1 MAYIGNE
8 PGLTNFI
15 FGLDRF
21 NGTGACTQ
29 FTLTRTTDDANT
41 LEILVNSIQQDP
53 IGSYS
58 VAGGV
63 LTFTEAPSSG
73 SNNIVVIYRSTATIS
88 YSNITTAQI
97 SDGAVTLSKLETSI
111 SNNSTIAWNTANAA
125 YVQANTPSYLANSAA
140 SYANSAFVAA
150 NTPSYTANSAASYA
164 NSAFTTANTAFA
176 EADSAA
182 SYANSAF
189 LAANTKVSN
198 TATNIWTANNT
209 FTVANVTNQLAV
221 FGRAF
226 QNIITLAD
234 TSTITMNLAQ
244 TNNFSVTLGGN
255 RILAN
260 VTNSTAGQSG
270 FIVIRQDTTGSRTL
284 SFGTGWRFPSNSA
297 PTLTTTAN
305 AVDMIVYT
313 VTTTSNVVAQAI
325 LSVS

>member
-8 PGLTNFI
+8 PGLTNYV

-41 LEILVNSIQQDP
+41 LEILVNSVQQDP
-53 IGSYS
+53 INSYS

-63 LTFTEAPSSG
+63 LTFTAAPSVG
-73 SNNIVVIYRSTATIS
+73 SNNIVVIYRATSVIS
-88 YSNITTAQI
+88 FTNVATAQI
-97 SDGAVTLSKLETSI
+97 ADGAVTLSKLASGVLP
-111 SNNSTIAWNTANAA
+111 TANANFA
-125 YVQANTPSYLANSAA
+125 YNHANAAFVTANSASNTA
-140 SYANSAFVAA
+140 TGAFVTANSASNTATAAFVAA
-150 NTPSYTANSAASYA
+150 NAATATDATQNTSITAAFTAANSKA
-164 NSAFTTANTAFA
+164 
-176 EADSAA
+176 
-182 SYANSAF
+182 
-189 LAANTKVSN
+189 SN
-198 TATNIWTANNT
+198 TATNTWTSNQI
-209 FTVANVTNQLAV
+209 FTVANVTSQLAV

-226 QNIITLAD
+226 QNIITLTD

-255 RILAN
+255 RTLAN

-270 FIVIRQDTTGSRTL
+270 FIVIRQDGTGSRTL

-297 PTLTTTAN
+297 PTLTTTAG

-313 VTTTSNVVAQAI
+313 ATTTSNVVAQAI